1 MSSRRPLRSPRMDR
15 SPEVVERLQ
24 RSRDRILERRAL
36 ARQRERTIQ
45 EAVKRYLTDWQAIT
59 ACEAKR
65 DNEIEALRQ
74 QSSEVESRAAREIAR
89 HRGDQAE
96 AAAVIRDHGQT
107 DDDVADLLEITTKQ
121 ARQLI
126 ATARAQRGTPSPGT
140 SPTST
145 ATPTEHPERARHDPA
160 DPSPQQGTEQAAD
173 PSTSPRQVRQHA
185 PRMQATTN
193 PE

>member
-1 MSSRRPLRSPRMDR
+1 MSSHRPSRSPRTIR

-24 RSRDRILERRAL
+24 RSRDRIRERRAL
-36 ARQRERTIQ
+36 ARQRERTIT
-45 EAVKRYLTDWQAIT
+45 EAVKRYLSNWQAIT

-74 QSSEVESRAAREIAR
+74 QISEVESRAAREIAR

-107 DDDVADLLEITTKQ
+107 DDDVAELLEISTKQ

-126 ATARAQRGTPSPGT
+126 TAGRAHRGTPSPGA
-140 SPTST
+140 SPAST
-145 ATPTEHPERARHDPA
+145 AAPTEQPEHARHVPAERSRQELREEITDPV
-160 DPSPQQGTEQAAD
+160 GTGAARA
-173 PSTSPRQVRQHA
+173 STPPGPTGHDQI
-185 PRMQATTN
+185 
-193 PE
+193 